1 MLLIFQVAELK
12 NELENERAE
21 KMIQSNKA
29 AIKSDEIREVR
40 QSLGK
45 SLLAVEEDANNL
57 RSMLGKSLRKID
69 RYTDA
74 IRRNGTSFSADT
86 DGSTVDEKIDN
97 TSDEA
102 RHVRSSKRRTRS
114 VAHVNVKERDKLLD
128 APSPARTAPSQIIVN
143 NSDFH
148 RDDSAHI
155 SPLRRYR
162 RERQSVNYIK
172 NTTQ

>member
-1 MLLIFQVAELK
+1 MFQVAELK
-12 NELENERAE
+12 NELENEREE

-74 IRRNGTSFSADT
+74 IRRNGASLSADT
-86 DGSTVDEKIDN
+86 DGSTVDAKIDN
-97 TSDEA
+97 TSDDA
-102 RHVRSSKRRTRS
+102 RYVRSSKRRTRS
-114 VAHVNVKERDKLLD
+114 AAHVNVKERDKFLD

-148 RDDSAHI
+148 RDDSEHI